1 MSSRKV
7 GQWRKC
13 FEDQMNKF
21 ANIAINT
28 LGIPLGGFAIIA
40 GEADDSPG
48 LQGLGL
54 LVLLFIFF
62 RSLSHLRKFKNR

>member
-1 MSSRKV
+1 MSLPRV
-7 GQWRKC
+7 DRWRKC
-13 FEDQMNKF
+13 CGNKLNKF

-54 LVLLFIFF
+54 LLLLFIFF
-62 RSLSHLRKFKNR
+62 RSLSQWRKSKNR

>member
-28 LGIPLGGFAIIA
+28 LGIPIGGFAIIA

-54 LVLLFIFF
+54 LLLLFIFF
-62 RSLSHLRKFKNR
+62 RSLSQWRKIKNR

>member
-1 MSSRKV
+1 MNSQRA
-7 GQWRKC
+7 GRWRR
-13 FEDQMNKF
+13 FSGVQMNKF

-54 LVLLFIFF
+54 LLLLFIFF
-62 RSLSHLRKFKNR
+62 RSLSQLKKFKNR

>member
-1 MSSRKV
+1 
-7 GQWRKC
+7 
-13 FEDQMNKF
+13 MNKF

-40 GEADDSPG
+40 GEADGSPG

-54 LVLLFIFF
+54 LLLLFIFF
-62 RSLSHLRKFKNR
+62 RSFKQWRKLKREITK

>member
-1 MSSRKV
+1 MSLPRV
-7 GQWRKC
+7 GRWRKC
-13 FEDQMNKF
+13 CEDKLNKF

-54 LVLLFIFF
+54 LLLLFIFF
-62 RSLSHLRKFKNR
+62 RLLSQWRKSKNR